1 MLSNRFTGRLARAP
15 ARGFTMAELMVVLAI
30 VAVSAT
36 LAAPSIANIM
46 AGYRVR
52 GVGEGILNGLN
63 YARTEAVRR
72 NTPVSFAL
80 TSGGAGW
87 TVSQLSPSQ
96 TLQSRSSADAQG
108 ITVAS
113 STANTSVTFIAT
125 GLLQAGSQMA
135 QVTVSSGVDATKT
148 RRINIFGGG
157 LIRMCDPAITVAND
171 PRRC

>member
-1 MLSNRFTGRLARAP
+1 MLSKRHSGRVARGP
-15 ARGFTMAELMVVLAI
+15 DRGFTMIELVVVLAI

-36 LAAPSIANIM
+36 LVAPSIARII
-46 AGYRVR
+46 AGYQIR

-63 YARTEAVRR
+63 YARAEAVRR

-80 TSGGAGW
+80 TAGGAGW

-96 TLQSRSSADAQG
+96 TLQSRSSVDTKG

-113 STANTSVTFIAT
+113 STANTSVTFLAT
-125 GLLQAGSQMA
+125 GLLQGGSQMA
-135 QVTVSSGVDATKT
+135 QVTVSSSVDATKT

-157 LIRMCDPAITVAND
+157 LIRMCDPAITTAND